1 MWQSRL
7 FAFID
12 VRMNEEADCMK
23 KLVLNPLADSGVE
36 EMIRVVRGK
45 QVLLDRDLAM
55 LYGVE
60 TKRINEQ
67 VKRNIERFPEEFC
80 FQLNLEE
87 ASCSSKSQNATLNAS
102 GNKRGF
108 NVKKLPYAFTEQ
120 GVAMLSAVLHS
131 EKAIKVSIGIMKAF
145 VAMRHFM
152 MQNGGFVNR
161 LSNVEAK
168 IIEQDKQILAQ
179 NEKILEHDRRLD
191 AVFEAMDRGEL
202 QSKGLFYN
210 NQVFD
215 AYVFVCGLIRQAK
228 KRIVLVD
235 RYVDEKTLAMML
247 KREKG
252 VSVTIYTYDKSK
264 VFEVDLSVYNAQYAE
279 CPIEILPSYGMHD
292 RFLFI
297 DDTAYHFGASL
308 KDLGKNTFFFS
319 KEEFTLDEVMK
330 KSNEIAKQ
338 ISVENS

>member
-1 MWQSRL
+1 
-7 FAFID
+7 
-12 VRMNEEADCMK
+12 MK
-23 KLVLNPLADSGVE
+23 KNESNEVVSLNPLTATGIE
-36 EMIRVVRGK
+36 KMILVIRDK
-45 QVLLDRDLAM
+45 HVLLDRDLAT

-60 TKRINEQ
+60 TKALNQ
-67 VKRNIERFPEEFC
+67 AVKRNIERFPERNC
-80 FQLNLEE
+80 FRLDSNEKNELVTN
-87 ASCSSKSQNATLNAS
+87 CDRFITLKHSSVMPT
-102 GNKRGF
+102 
-108 NVKKLPYAFTEQ
+108 AFTEQ
-120 GVAMLSAVLHS
+120 GVAMLATVLRS
-131 EKAIKVSIGIMKAF
+131 ETAIRVSLQIMDAF

-168 IIEQDKQILAQ
+168 IIDQDERILAQ
-179 NEKILEHDRRLD
+179 DKKMLEHDQKIDEL
-191 AVFEAMDRGEL
+191 FEAMDRGEL

-235 RYVDEKTLAMML
+235 RYVDEKTLAMMQ
-247 KREKG
+247 KRKKG
-252 VSVTIYTYDKSK
+252 VAVTIYTYDKSK
-264 VFEVDLSVYNAQYAE
+264 VFEIDLSVYNAQYAN

-297 DDTAYHFGASL
+297 DETAYHFGASL

-319 KEEFTLDEVMK
+319 QEDFTLGEVLR
-330 KSNEIAKQ
+330 KSNEIAER
-338 ISVENS
+338 IALENRETSCS